1 MLGTLLSSLTSL
13 STFLSR
19 AFLIAAFIP
28 ALLFVFLHALMLY
41 LWNWGV
47 RGWLEGQ
54 LMDSSAAHRGIVFAA
69 LFIGVWIGA
78 YLVAALTPLWTRT
91 LEGRN
96 WGALRKPGTAHHR
109 RRYDELTGRINNAV
123 GVYARIETRRAGWRN
138 AVTAA
143 ARAAPAAA
151 AAPPASATTAPAVEH
166 LRALQTIYAMVPF
179 GDLDTAYANL
189 AAEIGTMGVTPEL
202 KSLAEALPLL
212 TDYASHRAQSEH
224 SRLLAERNMS
234 FGIAEDIA
242 PTEFGNVGL
251 AAESYAMRAYQC
263 NLTQIWGALRQAA
276 QKDDKLAPALEDA
289 KTQLD
294 FLVASYFLFLA
305 WSLPWALVFA
315 LRGEMVWSAVFAL
328 GGPWLAWA
336 LWYGAA
342 VERYRVMQD
351 LITSLLDSLRFQVLG
366 NLHLCQPMD
375 LEEERALW
383 RALDL
388 TIGNGQPGNL
398 RYRPGTTP

>member
-28 ALLFVFLHALMLY
+28 TLLFVFLHALLLY
-41 LWNWGV
+41 LFNWGA

-54 LMDSSAAHRGIVFAA
+54 LIDSGAAHRGIVFAA

-96 WGALRKPGTAHHR
+96 WGALRKPGTAYHR
-109 RRYDELTGRINNAV
+109 RRYDELTARIDGAV
-123 GVYARIETRRAGWRN
+123 GVYARIEAQRAGWRN

-143 ARAAPAAA
+143 ARTAPAVAEPA
-151 AAPPASATTAPAVEH
+151 PASLTTAPAVER
-166 LRALQTIYAMVPF
+166 LRAEQAIYAMVPF
-179 GDLDTAYANL
+179 ADLDTAYTDL
-189 AAEIGTMGVTPEL
+189 AREIGTLGVTPQL
-202 KSLAEALPLL
+202 RALAEALPLI
-212 TDYASHRAQSEH
+212 TDYASRRAQSEH

-251 AAESYAMRAYQC
+251 SAEAYAMRAYQC
-263 NLTQIWGALRQAA
+263 NLTQIWGALRQAT
-276 QKDDKLAPALEDA
+276 QKDDKLGPALEDA
-289 KTQLD
+289 KMQLD
-294 FLVASYFLFLA
+294 FLVASYFLFLG
-305 WSLPWALVFA
+305 WSLPWAVIFA
-315 LRGEMVWSAVFAL
+315 LRGEMLVSAVFAL

-351 LITSLLDSLRFQVLG
+351 LITSLLDSLRLQVLG
-366 NLHLCQPMD
+366 NLHLCPPLD